1 MSGVV
6 SVCIMVKGEEEMSLF
21 KTGKVGDNKD
31 RVEKSGNLWTYE
43 LVPEDGLSLTGGEF
57 EAMSTLVGDKIEL
70 LEKELTLL
78 TDAKGAHLRDKK
90 AKELRVYKG
99 ILNKL
104 N

>member
-1 MSGVV
+1 
-6 SVCIMVKGEEEMSLF
+6 MVKGEEEMSLF
-21 KTGKVGDNKD
+21 KTGKVGANKD

-43 LVPEDGLSLTGGEF
+43 LVPEDVVSLTGGEF

-78 TDAKGAHLRDKK
+78 TDAKGANLRDKK

>member
-1 MSGVV
+1 M
-6 SVCIMVKGEEEMSLF
+6 CLMVKGEEEMSLF
-21 KTGKVGDNKD
+21 KTDKVGDNKD

-43 LVPEDGLSLTGGEF
+43 LVPEDVVSLTGGEF
-57 EAMSTLVGDKIEL
+57 VALSTLVGDKIEL

-78 TDAKGAHLRDKK
+78 TDANLQDKK

>member
-1 MSGVV
+1 
-6 SVCIMVKGEEEMSLF
+6 MVKGEEEMSIF
-21 KTGKVGDNKD
+21 KTGKVGANKD
-31 RVEKSGNLWTYE
+31 RVEKSSNLWTYE
-43 LVPEDGLSLTGGEF
+43 LVPEDEVSLTGGEF

-78 TDAKGAHLRDKK
+78 TDAKDAHLRDKK
-90 AKELRVYKG
+90 AKELRLYKG